1 MIKNITKVFNITAVL
16 VLGSLAV
23 LSCESDA
30 DQLGSQ
36 FFQNGAQGNETTF
49 PVIAYNANNND
60 SIRIRTDNL
69 QTDSATLGAFAEP

>member
-36 FFQNGAQGNETTF
+36 
-49 PVIAYNANNND
+49 
-60 SIRIRTDNL
+60 R
-69 QTDSATLGAFAEP
+69 